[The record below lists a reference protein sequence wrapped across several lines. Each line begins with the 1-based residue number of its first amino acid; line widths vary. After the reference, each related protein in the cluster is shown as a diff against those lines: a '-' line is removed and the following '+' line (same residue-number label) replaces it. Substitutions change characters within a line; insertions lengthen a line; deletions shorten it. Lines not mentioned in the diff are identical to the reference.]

1 MEEEKAAN
9 VDTNIDP
16 LKKINIVNTGQ
27 IKKKQHNIT
36 IKNFNPNE
44 PKVYP
49 NMKYTEKQKY
59 RRYKTKTEPKLYSK
73 IMIDEEDDIITTI
86 KKAFGIEKENIQ
98 NFSNVETSGA
108 DYVKDP
114 EPTGAEQTK
123 PPEYITGSTNEEITQ
138 LADGEPPQT
147 PIPRKKSEFKH
158 INRNNQCSCC
168 TIAQNTKNFIQ

>member
-16 LKKINIVNTGQ
+16 LKKINIINTGQ
-27 IKKKQHNIT
+27 IKKKPHNIT
-36 IKNFNPNE
+36 IKNFDPNE

-86 KKAFGIEKENIQ
+86 KKAFGIENKNKQ

-114 EPTGAEQTK
+114 ELTGVEQTK
-123 PPEYITGSTNEEITQ
+123 PPNYINQ
-138 LADGEPPQT
+138 LAEDNSDYIDFDEFEREMLSFFDDDEKGTDREKIGFISDETPP
-147 PIPRKKSEFKH
+147 RCRFV
-158 INRNNQCSCC
+158 
-168 TIAQNTKNFIQ
+168 